1 MEIYIKET
9 GKIIIKMDKVNI
21 FGKVEIYMKEN
32 GKIIIEMDKV
42 N

>member
-1 MEIYIKET
+1 MEIYMKET
-9 GKIIIKMDKVNI
+9 GKMILEMDKVNI

-32 GKIIIEMDKV
+32 GKIIIKIEKE